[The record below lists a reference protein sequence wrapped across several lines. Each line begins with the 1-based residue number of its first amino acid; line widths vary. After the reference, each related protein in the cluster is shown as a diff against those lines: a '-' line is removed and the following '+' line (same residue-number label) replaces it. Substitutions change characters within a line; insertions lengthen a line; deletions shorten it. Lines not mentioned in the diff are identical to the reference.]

1 MDNIGAL
8 KEATYLFLEARGLCK
23 RGPSLAVGSR
33 VSSLFLE
40 AWGLCKHGLSLA
52 VRSRVSSLFLEARGL
67 CKHGLSLA
75 VGGRVSSLVAVRGLL
90 TVVAPLVE
98 HRFQT
103 CWAAVTAACGLNSFS
118 SRSLEHGISSHAAQA
133 WLPRGMRNFP
143 GPGIEPEFLP
153 IGPRRKSPCMLLNY
167 SFFFFWVY
175 AQE

>member
-1 MDNIGAL
+1 MDNIRAL

-40 AWGLCKHGLSLA
+40 AW
-52 VRSRVSSLFLEARGL
+52 GL

-167 SFFFFWVY
+167 SCFFFFLGICPGVGLLGHVVKLFSF
-175 AQE
+175 